1 MGIVGES
8 GIFVFVVVA
17 NCMGLFWDNDTT
29 NQSISETRKTSFEK
43 NGGKENE
50 EEEEKKGVVVLG
62 VGGRAR
68 AGRESFQAFLHVITD
83 TEMGHTHTHLINTH
97 RQLRYSAETVCVR
110 ECPWISAFW
119 RAYVY
124 IY

>member
-50 EEEEKKGVVVLG
+50 EEEEEKW
-62 VGGRAR
+62 GGGGGG
-68 AGRESFQAFLHVITD
+68 AGHGQGESRFKHSCT
-83 TEMGHTHTHLINTH
+83 
-97 RQLRYSAETVCVR
+97 
-110 ECPWISAFW
+110 
-119 RAYVY
+119 
-124 IY
+124 